1 MPRLRYV
8 DLSLTLFDRQGELQT
23 AQLLKIQAVIDKERQ
38 FKGRQTHVIAHVP
51 RSRPRKD
58 LVEPSGV
65 LSSSEDC
72 VGGHPDLFGAPR
84 AAPAVQAAP
93 PFGLNTVLQSYPDGP
108 LTGDVLQ
115 ALQAAKYAR
124 CRESWADVAREMG
137 MSRQH
142 LANARMGRYG
152 LSPENAAKLKSWLLS
167 A

>member
-1 MPRLRYV
+1 M
-8 DLSLTLFDRQGELQT
+8 DKNLTLFDQQVKLQGAKSAE
-23 AQLLKIQAVIDKERQ
+23 IYAVPDKE
-38 FKGRQTHVIAHVP
+38 GRWSRRTHEIAHVP

-58 LVEPSGV
+58 LTGPSGV
-65 LSSSEDC
+65 LLPSEDC
-72 VGGHPDLFGAPR
+72 VGGHPDLFGASR
-84 AAPAVQAAP
+84 AAPAVQVAP
-93 PFGLNTVLQSYPDGP
+93 PGLSTVLQAYPDGP

-115 ALQAAKYAR
+115 ALKAAKHAR